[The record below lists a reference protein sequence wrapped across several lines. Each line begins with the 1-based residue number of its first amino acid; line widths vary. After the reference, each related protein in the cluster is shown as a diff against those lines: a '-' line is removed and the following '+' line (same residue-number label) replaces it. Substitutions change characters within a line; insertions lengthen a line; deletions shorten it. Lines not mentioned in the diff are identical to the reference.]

1 MEKSFQEMKQ
11 LWNKF
16 KYYFSEFH
24 TIWIIFIILIIAGFL
39 AAFGLWA
46 ASKCIAIIA
55 LSGFV
60 AFIITKPMNAVYG
73 LNGTSGNISK
83 FVLLVIIFNI
93 VFSLIYF
100 FGFLKNAG
108 ITYDINQPYVSYGM
122 YYNVPKDATKT
133 ITQLHEIRGETTE
146 SKSYYISQKRLE
158 SGIIQYDT
166 LVFVSPAMPESHYYE
181 EEHMYNHIR
190 WYKVFQNTLM
200 TSLMQ
205 EPTDLFSNCSVYNNI
220 NSPEEQ
226 NLNGFNDEESC
237 RFFTWIL
244 LVQVFISW
252 IFFGVFISIL
262 YNKFRYES

>member
-1 MEKSFQEMKQ
+1 MRNTWSK
-11 LWNKF
+11 LR
-16 KYYFSEFH
+16 YYISEFH
-24 TIWIIFIILIIAGFL
+24 TIWVIFAFLLVAGLF
-39 AAFGLWA
+39 AFFGLWGLSKGIFVFALLGFLTFIA
-46 ASKCIAIIA
+46 A
-55 LSGFV
+55 
-60 AFIITKPMNAVYG
+60 KPMNAVYG
-73 LNGTSGNISK
+73 LNGASGNIRH
-83 FVLLVIIFNI
+83 FILIALIFNL

-122 YYNVPKDATKT
+122 YYNVPKDT
-133 ITQLHEIRGETTE
+133 IKAITLQHEIRGETIE
-146 SKSYYISQKRLE
+146 SKSYYISQKKLK
-158 SGIIQYDT
+158 SGKAQYDT

-181 EEHMYNHIR
+181 EEHIYNHIR
-190 WYKVFQNTLM
+190 WYKVLQNTLM

-205 EPTDLFSNCSVYNNI
+205 EPTDLFSSCSVYNNI

-226 NLNGFNDEESC
+226 NLNGFKDEESC

>member
-1 MEKSFQEMKQ
+1 MRNTWS
-11 LWNKF
+11 KF
-16 KYYFSEFH
+16 RYYISEFH
-24 TIWIIFIILIIAGFL
+24 TIWAIFAFLIVAGFFACL
-39 AAFGLWA
+39 GLWGL
-46 ASKCIAIIA
+46 SKGIFVFA
-55 LSGFV
+55 LLGFLTFV
-60 AFIITKPMNAVYG
+60 AAKPMNAVYG

-93 VFSLIYF
+93 VFSFIYF

-108 ITYDINQPYVSYGM
+108 ITYDINRPYVSYGM
-122 YYNVPKDATKT
+122 YYDVPKDTIKT
-133 ITQLHEIRGETTE
+133 ISRRLEIRGETTE

-158 SGIIQYDT
+158 SGDVQYDT
-166 LVFVSPAMPESHYYE
+166 LIFMSPAMPTSHYYE
-181 EEHMYNHIR
+181 EEHLYNRIR

-220 NSPEEQ
+220 NNPEEQ
-226 NLNGFNDEESC
+226 NLNGYIDEESC